1 MGRRMF
7 FTFPIT
13 LLLALFCLVYLAA
26 ERQEFL
32 LAHK

>member
-7 FTFPIT
+7 FTFPIA
-13 LLLALFCLVYLAA
+13 LILALFCLVYLAV
-26 ERQEFL
+26 ERREFL